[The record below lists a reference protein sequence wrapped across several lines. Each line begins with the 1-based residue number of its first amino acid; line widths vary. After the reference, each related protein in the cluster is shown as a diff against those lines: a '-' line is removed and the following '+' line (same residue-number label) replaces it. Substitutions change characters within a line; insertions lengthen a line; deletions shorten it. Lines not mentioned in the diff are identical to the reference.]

1 MKKTTLVP
9 FPLSIKVLPSN
20 SMASGG
26 SLALIVE
33 NEKIPMLI
41 NK

>member
-1 MKKTTLVP
+1 MKKTTLDP
-9 FPLSIKVLPSN
+9 FPLSIKVLSSN

-33 NEKIPMLI
+33 IENNPIEM